1 MVDAS
6 HEQFTDETETGLL
19 EGICIAGGEKHDF
32 LIWFSKS
39 SKYAC
44 ALFSWLSPQYILSLK
59 LFFFF
64 FSRPSTKHDIFYSYQ
79 CGKLEEGCTRALKT
93 CALCGLG
100 PANVEV
106 SVEKT
111 RLMGGGRSLAC
122 SVMKR
127 VPNPLG
133 SHGPCTTVSISMGTS
148 PQLPELPAPSF
159 RWN

>member
-1 MVDAS
+1 M
-6 HEQFTDETETGLL
+6 
-19 EGICIAGGEKHDF
+19 CIIF
-32 LIWFSKS
+32 LTLTSI
-39 SKYAC
+39 YAFIKVFC
-44 ALFSWLSPQYILSLK
+44 FVL
-59 LFFFF
+59 

-93 CALCGLG
+93 RALCGLG

-122 SVMKR
+122 SMMKR

-159 RWN
+159 H